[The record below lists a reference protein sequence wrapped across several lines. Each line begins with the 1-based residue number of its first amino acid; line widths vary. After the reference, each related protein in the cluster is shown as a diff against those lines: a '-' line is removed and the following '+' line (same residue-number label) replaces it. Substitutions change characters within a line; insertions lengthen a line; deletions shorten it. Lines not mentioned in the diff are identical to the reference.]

1 MCTSIK
7 ELLVEGRTR
16 LAAVGFDLSL
26 REANLFLAHVLGWSE
41 AELLARTD
49 RRPISAEIEQYRQM
63 LGRRLIGEPV
73 AYILGEKEFYGRGL
87 KVDDRV
93 LIPRPETEHLVEHI
107 LKLELPDPLTIL
119 DIGTGSGC
127 LAVALALE
135 LPQARVIATDISV
148 AALAVASDNFRRH
161 GIESSVSAL
170 ATDLAGS
177 VDLSRIDLV
186 VSNPPYVALEAVS
199 ELSPEIVEHEP
210 GQALFAG
217 AKGDIV
223 IRRLLDE
230 LSELRAGAWLVI
242 EIGYDQRELILSL
255 ASSSR
260 YRTVSVE
267 PDYSGKPRIALL
279 QLA

>member
-1 MCTSIK
+1 MCISIE
-7 ELLVEGRTR
+7 ELLVEGRTK

-49 RRPISAEIEQYRQM
+49 CHPIRAQIEEYRQM
-63 LGRRLIGEPV
+63 LGRRSIGEPV
-73 AYILGEKEFYGRGL
+73 AYILGEKEFYGRIL
-87 KVDDRV
+87 DVDDRV

-107 LKLELPDPLTIL
+107 LKLELPNPPTIL

-127 LAVALALE
+127 LAVALAIE

-148 AALAVASDNFRRH
+148 AALVVASNNFRRH
-161 GIESSVSAL
+161 GIVPNVSAV

-177 VDLSRIDLV
+177 VDLNRIDLV
-186 VSNPPYVALEAVS
+186 VSNPPYVALEAIS

-210 GQALFAG
+210 SRALFAG

-242 EIGYDQRELILSL
+242 EIGYDQKELILSL